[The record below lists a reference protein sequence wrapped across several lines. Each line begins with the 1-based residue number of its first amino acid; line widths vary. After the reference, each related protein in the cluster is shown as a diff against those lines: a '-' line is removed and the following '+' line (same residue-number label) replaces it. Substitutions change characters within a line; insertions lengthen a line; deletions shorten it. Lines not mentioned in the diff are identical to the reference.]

1 MAISYG
7 GTLYIDDGRPTP
19 ERIGR
24 TVENLS
30 MVTPTLHFNVPRGLD
45 MLLPYLEADTILRDR
60 FFAGLEVVFYAGA
73 TLPQSLWKRVEAL
86 GLAATG
92 DLPVLTTCFGT
103 TETAPMALAAHLP
116 LEQAGVVGV
125 PVPGTKAKL
134 VPTGGKLQIALKGP
148 NITPGYLGRPGLTE
162 AAFDAEGWFLTGD
175 AVRLANPDDPNA
187 GIIFDGRIAED
198 FKLSTGTWV
207 SVGALRVA
215 VIAACGGAVS
225 DVVIAGHDRDAIGLL
240 VFTNGVPGPDAIRA
254 GLARHNA
261 ANPGSSNRI
270 ARALVLTEPPD
281 VDAGEITDKGY
292 LNQRRIL
299 ERRVEDV
306 ARLFQDPV
314 AAGVIS
320 L

>member
-1 MAISYG
+1 MQTQPIFHVLLENAVYLMVLCVAIWLTGKWTNREALASR
-7 GTLYIDDGRPTP
+7 LL
-19 ERIGR
+19 IGA
-24 TVENLS
+24 
-30 MVTPTLHFNVPRGLD
+30 MF
-45 MLLPYLEADTILRDR
+45 
-60 FFAGLEVVFYAGA
+60 GA
-73 TLPQSLWKRVEAL
+73 TAITVMFTPFRV
-86 GLAATG
+86 
-92 DLPVLTTCFGT
+92 
-103 TETAPMALAAHLP
+103 
-116 LEQAGVVGV
+116 
-125 PVPGTKAKL
+125 
-134 VPTGGKLQIALKGP
+134 
-148 NITPGYLGRPGLTE
+148 
-162 AAFDAEGWFLTGD
+162 
-175 AVRLANPDDPNA
+175 DD

-207 SVGALRVA
+207 SVWALRVA

-240 VFTNGVPGPDAIRA
+240 VFTNGVPCPDAIRA
-254 GLARHNA
+254 CLARHNA
-261 ANPGSSNRI
+261 ANPGSSTWI

-281 VDAGEITDKGY
+281 VDAGEITYKGY